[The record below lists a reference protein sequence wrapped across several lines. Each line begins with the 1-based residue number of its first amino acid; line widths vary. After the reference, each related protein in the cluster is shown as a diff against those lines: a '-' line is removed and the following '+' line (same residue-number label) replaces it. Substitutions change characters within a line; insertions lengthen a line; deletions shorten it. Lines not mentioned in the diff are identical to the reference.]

1 MKQTF
6 DIIES
11 TCVPLPLENVDTDQ
25 IIPAR
30 FLKATTR
37 EESFFGENLFCDWRY
52 DKDGKAKEDFVFNRS
67 PFNRKPAPGVCEILV
82 AGKNFGSGSSREH
95 AAWAIAGYGFKVV
108 ISSFFADIH
117 KNNELNNFVLPVVVS
132 EEFLSELFASIAAD
146 PQSKV
151 RVDVGAQTVTNL
163 ASGRSESFELNGYKK
178 YCLMNALDDIDYL
191 LEKKAAIEEYEK
203 RV

>member
-1 MKQTF
+1 MKQKF
-6 DIIES
+6 DILES

-37 EESFFGENLFCDWRY
+37 DEKFFGDNLFRDWRY
-52 DKDGKAKEDFVFNRS
+52 AADGTPKADFVLNDPRY
-67 PFNRKPAPGVCEILV
+67 GGCILV

-95 AAWAIAGYGFKVV
+95 AAWAIAGYGFRVV

-132 EEFLSELFASIAAD
+132 EDFLSELFASIAAD
-146 PQSKV
+146 PAMKV
-151 RVDVGAQTVTNL
+151 RVDVPAQTVTNL
-163 ASGRSESFELNGYKK
+163 ATGRSERFELNAYKK
-178 YCLMNALDDIDYL
+178 YCLTHALDDIDYL
-191 LEKKAAIEEYEK
+191 LEQKDKIEAFE
-203 RV
+203 RARA

>member
-1 MKQTF
+1 MKQKF

-37 EESFFGENLFCDWRY
+37 EEKFFGDNLFRDWRY
-52 DKDGKAKEDFVFNRS
+52 NADGTPKKDFVLNDPRY
-67 PFNRKPAPGVCEILV
+67 GGCILV

-95 AAWAIAGYGFKVV
+95 AAWAIAGYGFRVV

-132 EEFLSELFASIAAD
+132 EAFLQELFDSIAAD
-146 PQSKV
+146 PKMQV
-151 RVDVGAQTVTNL
+151 RVDVPAQTVTNL
-163 ASGRSESFELNGYKK
+163 ATGRSEKFELNAYKK
-178 YCLMNALDDIDYL
+178 YCLTHALDDIDYL
-191 LEKKAAIEEYEK
+191 LEQKDKIEAFERDRK
-203 RV
+203 

>member
-1 MKQTF
+1 MKQKF
-6 DIIES
+6 DIISS

-37 EESFFGENLFCDWRY
+37 EESFFGENLFRDWRY
-52 DKDGKAKEDFVFNRS
+52 NPDGSINKDFVLNDPTYS
-67 PFNRKPAPGVCEILV
+67 GEILV

-95 AAWAIAGYGFKVV
+95 AAWAIAGYGFRVV

-132 EEFLSELFASIAAD
+132 EGFLAELFDSIKND
-146 PQSKV
+146 TKTIV
-151 RVDVGAQTVTNL
+151 EVDLPNQTITNK
-163 ASGRSESFELNGYKK
+163 ATGKSENFEINGYKK
-178 YCLMNALDDIDYL
+178 YCLMNALDDIDFL
-191 LEKKAAIEEYEK
+191 LENKEKTEAWERNAKA
-203 RV
+203 

>member
-1 MKQTF
+1 MKQKF

-30 FLKATTR
+30 FLKATTM

-52 DKDGKAKEDFVFNRS
+52 DKNGKAREDFVFNRS

-132 EEFLSELFASIAAD
+132 EDFLSELFASIAAD

-163 ASGRSESFELNGYKK
+163 ASGRSENFELNGYKK